1 MLQCMRRGGNA
12 EGGTMDKEGVQV
24 STNNRLSLRLV
35 EYHYATDMYQIS
47 RKEKKRKETEQEQDR
62 FAGNR

>member
-1 MLQCMRRGGNA
+1 
-12 EGGTMDKEGVQV
+12 MDKEGVQV
-24 STNNRLSLRLV
+24 STNNRLRSLRLV

-62 FAGNR
+62 SAGNR